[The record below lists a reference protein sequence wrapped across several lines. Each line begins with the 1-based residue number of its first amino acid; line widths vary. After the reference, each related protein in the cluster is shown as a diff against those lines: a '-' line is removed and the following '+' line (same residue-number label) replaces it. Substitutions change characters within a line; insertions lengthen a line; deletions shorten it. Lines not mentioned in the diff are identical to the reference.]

1 LSPKSSI
8 DIREKNNMY
17 WHVSQKYPVKWITA
31 VLLSLFMII
40 GPSRTALSQ
49 EASIMIPAEDI
60 WADVKIA
67 GQSSGYYHE
76 KAERDKSGE
85 ISTSVELIIVINRV
99 GSKVEVRTN
108 SVSKEST
115 DAQLVA
121 IKNETSSSKQSTLM
135 EVTIGDGSLLIRT
148 TSGGKSYDRK
158 VPFSGALIGQEAARR
173 MTLARLKSPG
183 DTISY
188 QTFSPELGSVATVT
202 RKAIGMEQLMIEGKQ
217 LSGLKVEDVMGNL
230 PGKTTVWLDG
240 TGRLLRQVQDSPF
253 GEVETI
259 RTTQKRIQTEGS
271 PVNAL
276 PEEAYGRTL
285 AHANIRLPQ
294 ERSIERLKIRITHR
308 KPELGWPNL
317 EADNQKV
324 LEKTPTALV
333 LEIRRPAPKSKA
345 LRPVKSTPGLAAFLA
360 PNALL
365 QSDDPGVQRIVREIS
380 GIDADVFHSS
390 LALQKWTAENMQFD
404 AGIAMA
410 SASEVARDRK
420 GTCFGYSVLLGSLA
434 RAAGIPSRFKMG
446 YVYVSGI
453 WGGHAWVE
461 VLVGDDWIP
470 IDAAAYSS
478 GPADAARFSA
488 FTSSLEEGISTQIGA
503 LMQLYGNL
511 DIQILEYT
519 LKGRRVVVPVGAQP
533 YVANDNT
540 YRNPWLGL
548 TVVKPDSF
556 HFTKLDAFWPDD
568 TIVAMEGPQHQTV
581 EILKHGYSPQYATA
595 AYLQRAGIS
604 GNQKNITIAG
614 FPAVEIASAE
624 AAGLSFVNEDEVWV
638 VKTKGIGAPSLL
650 HEVAS
655 RIKLSQ

>member
-1 LSPKSSI
+1 
-8 DIREKNNMY
+8 MY
-17 WHVSQKYPVKWITA
+17 RHVSQEYPVKWITA

-40 GPSRTALSQ
+40 GPSQIALSQ
-49 EASIMIPAEDI
+49 EASTMIPAEDL
-60 WADVKIA
+60 WAEVKIA
-67 GQSSGYYHE
+67 GQPSGYYHE
-76 KAERDKSGE
+76 KTERDKSGE

-121 IKNETSSSKQSTLM
+121 IKNETSSSNQSTLM
-135 EVTIGDGSLLIRT
+135 EVTISDGSLLIRT

-158 VPFSGALIGQEAARR
+158 APFTGALIGQEAARR
-173 MTLARLKSPG
+173 MTLAGLKSPG

-202 RKAIGMEQLMIEGKQ
+202 RKAIGMEHLMIEGKQ
-217 LSGLKVEDVMGNL
+217 WSGLKVEDAMGNL

-259 RTTQKRIQTEGS
+259 RTAQKRIQPEGS
-271 PVNAL
+271 PINAL

-285 AHANIRLPQ
+285 AHSNIRLPHD
-294 ERSIERLKIRITHR
+294 RSIERIKIRITHR

-317 EADNQKV
+317 EADNQRV
-324 LEKTPTALV
+324 LEKTPTAIV
-333 LEIRRPAPKSKA
+333 LETWRPMPKTKA
-345 LRPVKSTPGLAAFLA
+345 LRPVKSSPAVASFLA
-360 PNALL
+360 PNPLL
-365 QSDDPGVQRIVREIS
+365 QSDDLGVQGILREITTLDS
-380 GIDADVFHSS
+380 DLFHSS

-404 AGIAMA
+404 TGIAVA

-434 RAAGIPSRFKMG
+434 RAAGIPSRFRMG

-470 IDAAAYSS
+470 IDAAAYSP

-519 LKGRRVVVPVGAQP
+519 LKGRRTTVPVDAKP
-533 YVANDNT
+533 YVANNNT
-540 YRNPWLGL
+540 YRNSWLGL
-548 TVVKPDSF
+548 TVAKPDSF

-581 EILKHGYSPQYATA
+581 EIQKSGYSPQYETA
-595 AYLQRAGIS
+595 AYLRGAGIS
-604 GNQKNITIAG
+604 GIQKNITFAG
-614 FPAVEIASAE
+614 FPAVEITSPE
-624 AAGLSFVNEDEVWV
+624 AAGLSFVDKDEVWI
-638 VKTKGIGAPSLL
+638 VKAKGADAPSLL
-650 HEVAS
+650 HKVVS
-655 RIKLSQ
+655 RIKLSE